1 MIPKALRSFILK
13 LRYATESG
21 ELSWYEA
28 DSLAYYCDHKDHT
41 LHITSHFNEDI
52 GEASYFF
59 RIVTKGKVTPFSVR
73 EEEEDYATMRDLF
86 EAVIANA
93 NDVGND
99 IADFFE

>member
-1 MIPKALRSFILK
+1 MIPKALRSFIQK
-13 LRYATESG
+13 LRSATENG
-21 ELSWYEA
+21 ELSWLEA
-28 DSLAYYCDHKDHT
+28 DSLAYFCDHKEHT

-52 GEASYFF
+52 GESSYFF

-73 EEEEDYATMRDLF
+73 EDEEDFATMRDLF
-86 EAVIANA
+86 ESVIANA